1 MAELITAGELKNW
14 AYCRRVVFYRR
25 HMREASR
32 ATFKM
37 REGIAAQELV
47 ERLEMRR
54 TLIEYGLAGW
64 RRRFGLWLTAPRAGI
79 AGKLD
84 LILQGEG
91 EAAPV
96 DFKLTTGPVGE
107 NHRMQLAAYAVLM
120 EEALAVTVNRGFLYR
135 IPDDQVFVVEIGSRE
150 KEAVA
155 AAVAA
160 IGTMDELEMLP
171 EATETVARCRDC
183 EYANY
188 CGDVW

>member
-54 TLIEYGLAGW
+54 TLVEYGLTGW
-64 RRRFGLWLTAPRAGI
+64 QRRFGLWLTAPRAGLS
-79 AGKLD
+79 GKLD
-84 LILQGEG
+84 LILEGDG

-107 NHRMQLAAYAVLM
+107 NHRMQLAAYAVLI
-120 EEALAVTVNRGFLYR
+120 EEALGVTVKRAFLYR
-135 IPDDQVFVVEIGSRE
+135 IPDDEVFVVEVGSRE
-150 KEAVA
+150 KAAVA
-155 AAVAA
+155 AAVEA
-160 IGTMDELEMLP
+160 IRRMDEMEMLP
-171 EATETVARCRDC
+171 EATEMVARCREC